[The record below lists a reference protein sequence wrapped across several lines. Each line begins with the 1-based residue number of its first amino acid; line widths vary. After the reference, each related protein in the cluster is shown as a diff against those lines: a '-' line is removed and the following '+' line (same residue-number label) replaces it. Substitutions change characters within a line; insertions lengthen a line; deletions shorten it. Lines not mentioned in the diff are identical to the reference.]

1 MTTFSPG
8 GEGTP
13 APDGRSAP
21 APSGAGWIPCALCL
35 LPIHLD
41 QYRTARCWTDPEGV
55 TVAAHAACLLWVG
68 ETELRLPPDPGEP
81 TTTTHL
87 F

>member
-1 MTTFSPG
+1 MTLHPG

-13 APDGRSAP
+13 APGGTHG
-21 APSGAGWIPCALCL
+21 PSGAGWIPCAICL
-35 LPIHLD
+35 LPIHLH
-41 QYRTARCWTDPEGV
+41 QYRTARCWTDPNGI
-55 TVAAHAACLLWVG
+55 TVAAHAHCLIWVG

-81 TTTTHL
+81 TTAAHL